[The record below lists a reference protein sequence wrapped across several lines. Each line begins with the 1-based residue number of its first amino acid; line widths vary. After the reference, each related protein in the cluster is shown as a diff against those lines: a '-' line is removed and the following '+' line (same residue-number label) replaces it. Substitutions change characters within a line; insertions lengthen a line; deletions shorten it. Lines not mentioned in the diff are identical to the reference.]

1 MNDIKILLA
10 DNLSSKL
17 QWKKHVIIIG
27 VSKTVVICFG
37 KSRDT
42 HHFENQGILPLQ
54 YVQVPTRQ
62 LALHK
67 PELLCVK
74 LEDPSISI
82 SKPSLVVIL
91 RIFFTAGSLVK
102 SKRKFGSYEGNE
114 VAGFFAFSQ

>member
-1 MNDIKILLA
+1 MNDIKIKLKFTSLA
-10 DNLSSKL
+10 QNFNEKTRNNNRSHPDF
-17 QWKKHVIIIG
+17 
-27 VSKTVVICFG
+27 SKTVVICFG

-42 HHFENQGILPLQ
+42 HHFENQGILPQQ
-54 YVQVPTRQ
+54 YVPVPTRQ
-62 LALHK
+62 QALIK

-102 SKRKFGSYEGNE
+102 SMRKFL
-114 VAGFFAFSQ
+114 FKK